1 MFRLAL
7 NGCYRDMSG
16 LGVLS
21 SRFTWFRGWRF
32 GVGVRSTWGSNFAE
46 KLPMQTLSPKPYKS

>member
-16 LGVLS
+16 LGGLS

-46 KLPMQTLSPKPYKS
+46 KLPMQTLSPKP